1 MIDQILANKIVRK
14 FLIALAIFLV
24 LISSAFFTVEQ
35 RQQALVLQF
44 GEPVRVIKSPGLKFK
59 IPFIQ
64 NVQFF
69 DKRILDLGVK
79 DQEVIASDQ
88 KRLIIN
94 AFAKFRIIDPLKFY
108 TTVRNIY
115 GINSRLGAILDSSLR
130 QIIGEVPLNELLTEN
145 RSKIM
150 QNIRNVVSK
159 ESEIF
164 GVEIIDVRI
173 VRGDLPKENSEAIFA
188 RMQTERE
195 KEAREIRANGAEKAQ
210 KIKAE
215 ANKDRTIILAE
226 ARKNSSIVKG
236 QGDAL
241 ATKIYAKSFGLDP
254 EFSYFYL
261 SMKAYEDVLKN
272 DNTKLV
278 IAPEG
283 EFFDYFND
291 DGKVVQNNKV
301 RRKRYS
307 EKKRYNKHNRR
318 SYKKYSSNSR

>member
-1 MIDQILANKIVRK
+1 MIDQILASKKFRI
-14 FLIALAIFLV
+14 FLISIAAIV
-24 LISSAFFTVEQ
+24 ILINSMFFAVEQ

-44 GEPVRVIKSPGLKFK
+44 GNPVRVIKSPGLKFK
-59 IPFIQ
+59 LPFVQ
-64 NVQFF
+64 NVLFF

-94 AFAKFRIIDPLKFY
+94 AYAKFKIVDPLKFY

-115 GINSRLGAILDSSLR
+115 GIRSRLSAIIDSSLR
-130 QIIGEVPLNELLTEN
+130 QIIGEIPLSRLLTED
-145 RSKIM
+145 RSTIM
-150 QNIRNVVSK
+150 QNIRSVVAK

-195 KEAREIRANGAEKAQ
+195 KEAREIRANGAEQAQ

-215 ANKDRTIILAE
+215 ADKQRTIILSS
-226 ARKNSSIVKG
+226 ARKDSSIIKG
-236 QGDAL
+236 EGDAE
-241 ATKIYAKSFGLDP
+241 ATKIYAKSFGVDP

-261 SMKAYEDVLKN
+261 SMKAYADSLKN
-272 DNTKLV
+272 DNTRLV
-278 IAPEG
+278 ISPEN
-283 EFFDYFND
+283 EFFNYFGK
-291 DGKVVQNNKV
+291 DGSKELEEE
-301 RRKRYS
+301 RLRKYK
-307 EKKRYNKHNRR
+307 EYLKKKRYKG
-318 SYKKYSSNSR
+318 YKK